1 MFQVAPGCLFPRVCA
16 ASVTVPAG
24 GERVNCVRRVL
35 YMVVPALFSLH
46 PSQYIESRKAAS
58 CTQRKNQSVTM
69 FISCRSSLAAAQK
82 PERVKDDDRSTSW
95 RCLTMVKSA
104 GDNLMKQGP
113 RSGDAPALCGGDK
126 RCLGFLLPVFGS
138 ALVPRIHSVCR
149 HMGTMFASSLE
160 HKVGDDAHQW

>member
-1 MFQVAPGCLFPRVCA
+1 
-16 ASVTVPAG
+16 
-24 GERVNCVRRVL
+24 
-35 YMVVPALFSLH
+35 MVVPALFSLH